1 MAMPVEV
8 RASGITW
15 TPRGTF
21 ATRVGKPLSPPKTT
35 RMPPQRPPR
44 QIARRTITTLS
55 NDPESVTMLEGLME
69 HWLNEAK
76 RLELSVVDQTLTEK
90 MARLMFEVDVPT
102 KMKEQ
107 EQEWDPTG
115 NGTITVG
122 EFRQH
127 VRGVGIEA
135 TSEELDALFV
145 EWDTVGI
152 YGAPPFVQTSLPCY
166 IAMPCARQPPC
177 VASSVSPI
185 PAAMLC

>member
-1 MAMPVEV
+1 
-8 RASGITW
+8 
-15 TPRGTF
+15 
-21 ATRVGKPLSPPKTT
+21 
-35 RMPPQRPPR
+35 
-44 QIARRTITTLS
+44 
-55 NDPESVTMLEGLME
+55 
-69 HWLNEAK
+69 
-76 RLELSVVDQTLTEK
+76 

-152 YGAPPFVQTSLPCY
+152 RRPAFRTNLV
-166 IAMPCARQPPC
+166 AMPCARQPPC
-177 VASSVSPI
+177 VASSVSPV
-185 PAAMLC
+185 PAVRTG